1 MKAKD
6 LGQSKNKDTVEQI
19 KKSAIFATVNEVLIY
34 DRDDFPNLWGERN
47 HLVNLMGKWI
57 FNN

>member
-19 KKSAIFATVNEVLIY
+19 KESAIFAIVNEVLIY
-34 DRDDFPNLWGERN
+34 DRDDFPNLSGERN

>member
-19 KKSAIFATVNEVLIY
+19 KESEIFPTVNEVLIY
-34 DRDDFPNLWGERN
+34 DRDDFPNL
-47 HLVNLMGKWI
+47 
-57 FNN
+57 

>member
-19 KKSAIFATVNEVLIY
+19 KESEIFPIVNEVLIY
-34 DRDDFPNLWGERN
+34 ARDDFPNLQGE
-47 HLVNLMGKWI
+47 LKSFSKLAGKMD
-57 FNN
+57 F